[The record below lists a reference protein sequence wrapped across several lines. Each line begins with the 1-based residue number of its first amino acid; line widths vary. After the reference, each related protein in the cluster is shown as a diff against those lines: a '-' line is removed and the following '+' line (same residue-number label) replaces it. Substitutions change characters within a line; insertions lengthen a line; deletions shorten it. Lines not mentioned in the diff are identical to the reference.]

1 MTPEPSAPVDK
12 APIGLRLIAAAK
24 IVKGLAW
31 AGLALGLFD
40 LIHKDLSG
48 LVHRFVTEFR
58 ISPENRFVV
67 LGLDKL
73 GVVTPVE
80 LRRLGILTALDA
92 SVQLLEGLGLW
103 FGAWWAEY
111 LIVISTGLFV
121 PAEAEAV
128 YNKFSALRLGIFI
141 ANLVML
147 VYVFQL
153 VLRRHLARRTAKRLA
168 KLAASSLPA
177 PGDQPPAPPA

>member
-1 MTPEPSAPVDK
+1 VTPEPSAPVDK
-12 APIGLRLIAAAK
+12 APIGLRLIALAK
-24 IVKGLAW
+24 IVKGIAW

-40 LIHKDLSG
+40 LIHKDLTD

-80 LRRLGILTALDA
+80 LRRLGVLTALDA

-153 VLRRHLARRTAKRLA
+153 VLRRHLARRAAKRIA
-168 KLAASSLPA
+168 KLADAALPF
-177 PGDQPPAPPA
+177 PGDQPAGPPP

>member
-1 MTPEPSAPVDK
+1 MEPKTPF
-12 APIGLRLIAAAK
+12 GLRLIAGAK
-24 IVKGLAW
+24 IVKGVAW

-40 LIHKDLSG
+40 LIHKDLTG
-48 LVHRFVTEFR
+48 IVHRFVTEFR

-67 LGLDKL
+67 LALDKL
-73 GVVTPVE
+73 GVVDPGT
-80 LRRLGILTALDA
+80 LRKLGILTALDA

-128 YNKFSALRLGIFI
+128 YQKFSAWRLAIFI
-141 ANLVML
+141 TNLVML
-147 VYVFQL
+147 AYVFQL
-153 VLRRHLARRTAKRLA
+153 VLRRHLARRAARHAA
-168 KLAASSLPA
+168 KLAEA
-177 PGDQPPAPPA
+177 PPPPPAP